1 MIASTF
7 HDVDRFPRGRATD
20 RIHAG
25 FPPIDRCNIRVY
37 RIYGVSCHFDSAVCT
52 SVHVRTR
59 KIYINAKL
67 ILGEIKR
74 PARFR
79 ALLQRR
85 FSNVLSFDYAC
96 RCCIMKRLSFVVARL
111 IGYYYYF
118 RKYSS
123 FSTLHFCSISLGH
136 RFGWIG
142 KGIMA
147 IRDGIACI
155 NILPNY
161 VRSDCNW
168 FNQRFRK
175 EKIGGRETM
184 RTKKGSS
191 EAPDFYNPRA
201 FFKSRDEKLGRR
213 SRVFS

>member
-37 RIYGVSCHFDSAVCT
+37 RIYGVSCHFDSAVCK

-111 IGYYYYF
+111 IGYYYCYYF

-123 FSTLHFCSISLGH
+123 FYISAPFLS
-136 RFGWIG
+136 
-142 KGIMA
+142 A
-147 IRDGIACI
+147 IVSDG
-155 NILPNY
+155 
-161 VRSDCNW
+161 
-168 FNQRFRK
+168 
-175 EKIGGRETM
+175 
-184 RTKKGSS
+184 
-191 EAPDFYNPRA
+191 
-201 FFKSRDEKLGRR
+201 LGR
-213 SRVFS
+213 V

>member
-1 MIASTF
+1 MTSIVF
-7 HDVDRFPRGRATD
+7 HVDEPRTEYTPAFPRSIDVISAY
-20 RIHAG
+20 IG
-25 FPPIDRCNIRVY
+25 FTEFRVISIP
-37 RIYGVSCHFDSAVCT
+37 RVRVCT

-111 IGYYYYF
+111 IGYYYCYYF

-136 RFGWIG
+136 RFRWEG
-142 KGIMA
+142 
-147 IRDGIACI
+147 
-155 NILPNY
+155 
-161 VRSDCNW
+161 
-168 FNQRFRK
+168 
-175 EKIGGRETM
+175 
-184 RTKKGSS
+184 
-191 EAPDFYNPRA
+191 YNGDTRWN
-201 FFKSRDEKLGRR
+201 
-213 SRVFS
+213 RVYKYPP

>member
-37 RIYGVSCHFDSAVCT
+37 RIYGVSCHFDSAVCA

-111 IGYYYYF
+111 IGYYYCYYF

-136 RFGWIG
+136 RFRWEG
-142 KGIMA
+142 
-147 IRDGIACI
+147 
-155 NILPNY
+155 
-161 VRSDCNW
+161 
-168 FNQRFRK
+168 
-175 EKIGGRETM
+175 
-184 RTKKGSS
+184 
-191 EAPDFYNPRA
+191 YNGDTRWN
-201 FFKSRDEKLGRR
+201 
-213 SRVFS
+213 RVYKYPP